1 MLLSNILISGCGI
14 TFQGKDPTW
23 AKVFR
28 LAGAQMKDVSGPA
41 ISNDLIVNTLLEE
54 LYQNDYTH
62 VICQL
67 TNWKKLDVEVNEYNI
82 DVMKT
87 DSSRNFSH
95 KGYWPSS
102 TSDEH
107 ESKQMYYKYLYSPL
121 MEEQNTIFKLLLL
134 QKLCQ
139 EKDTELMIIQG
150 YELNWTNELH
160 KQIKLFEDFVIYDD
174 YVSSEFY
181 DGHKYGLVPHK
192 GYMIYLAK
200 KINTHLKLNLP
211 LEKFDA

>member
-1 MLLSNILISGCGI
+1 MSNILISGCGI

-28 LAGAQMKDVSGPA
+28 LAGAKMKDVSGPA

-54 LYQNDYTH
+54 LYQNNYTH

-67 TNWKKLDVEVNEYNI
+67 TNWQKLDVEVNEHNVDI
-82 DVMKT
+82 MKS
-87 DSSRNFSH
+87 DSVRNFSH

-102 TSDEH
+102 TSTEH
-107 ESKQMYYKYLYSPL
+107 ESKQMYYKYLYSPR
-121 MEEQNTIFKLLLL
+121 MEEQNIILKLLLL
-134 QKLCQ
+134 QKLCE
-139 EKDTELMIIQG
+139 EKNIALMILQG
-150 YELNWTNELH
+150 YNLNWTNELH
-160 KQIKLFEDFVIYDD
+160 KQIKLFENFIVYDD

-181 DGHKYGLVPHK
+181 NGHQIGLVPSK
-192 GYMIYLAK
+192 DYMIQLAK